1 MTTTL
6 PTGKLFRFT
15 ADQLSNQIAQE
26 IGELTQI
33 VADRPDRVT
42 DRAINI
48 ERLRGQADVT
58 AYLEDQFGSI
68 TVWGVEQNWTMA
80 QVLLVQMSVVADL
93 ATQNPDDT
101 GGSRLNDG
109 KRAYNDGRREVL
121 QYVARRLRYSEFFPG
136 N

>member
-1 MTTTL
+1 MNTL
-6 PTGKLFRFT
+6 TGKLYRHT
-15 ADQLSNQIAQE
+15 ADQLRNHIAAE

-33 VADRPDRVT
+33 VAERPDRVT

-48 ERLRGQADVT
+48 ERLRGQADVA
-58 AYLEDQFGSI
+58 AYLEKNFAEI
-68 TVWGVEQNWTMA
+68 TVWGVEQNWTMT
-80 QVLLVQMSVVADL
+80 QVLLVQMNVVADL
-93 ATQNPDDT
+93 ATQHPDDT

>member
-15 ADQLSNQIAQE
+15 ADQLNNQIAQE

-33 VADRPDRVT
+33 VAERPTRVT
-42 DRAINI
+42 DRAMSI
-48 ERLRGQADVT
+48 ERLRGQADVA
-58 AYLEDQFGSI
+58 AYLEKNFAEI
-68 TVWGVEQNWTMA
+68 TVWGVEHNWTMT
-80 QVLLVQMSVVADL
+80 QVLLVQLDVVADL
-93 ATQNPDDT
+93 ATQHPDDT